1 MAKTL
6 EEKKHILLKHYA
18 FEEIC
23 EIMGYYDGSNKDV
36 SNPEMEKLE
45 SEDFPT
51 FHKLMLEKASV
62 NGNFE
67 EVIEHDCRFAL

>member
-1 MAKTL
+1 MTKTL

-23 EIMGYYDGSNKDV
+23 EIMGYYDGSNEDV
-36 SNPEMEKLE
+36 SNPEMERLE
-45 SEDFPT
+45 TEDFPK
-51 FHKLMLEKASV
+51 FHALMLEKASV

-67 EVIEHDCRFAL
+67 ECIEHDHRFAL

>member
-1 MAKTL
+1 MAKTF

-23 EIMGYYDGSNKDV
+23 EIMGYYDGSNEDV

-45 SEDFPT
+45 EADYEK
-51 FHKLMLEKASV
+51 FHALMLEKASV

-67 EVIEHDCRFAL
+67 ECIEKDCRLAL

>member
-23 EIMGYYDGSNKDV
+23 EIMGYYDGSNDDV

-45 SEDFPT
+45 ADDFPT
-51 FHKLMLEKASV
+51 FHKLMLEKAVV

-67 EVIEHDCRFAL
+67 EVIEKDYRFAL

>member
-1 MAKTL
+1 MEKTL

-23 EIMGYYDGSNKDV
+23 EIMGYYDGSNEDV

-45 SEDFPT
+45 AEDFPT
-51 FHKLMLEKASV
+51 FHQKMIEKAVV

-67 EVIEHDCRFAL
+67 ECIEHDCRFAL

>member
-1 MAKTL
+1 MEKTL

-23 EIMGYYDGSNKDV
+23 EIMGYYDGSNEDV

-45 SEDFPT
+45 AEDFPA
-51 FHKLMLEKASV
+51 FHQKMIEKAV
-62 NGNFE
+62 DNGNFE
-67 EVIEHDCRFAL
+67 EVIEKDLRFAL

>member
-1 MAKTL
+1 MEKTL

-23 EIMGYYDGSNKDV
+23 EILGYYDGSNETV
-36 SNPEMEKLE
+36 ATPEMEKLE
-45 SEDFPT
+45 AEDYPA
-51 FHKLMLEKASV
+51 FHQKILEEASK

-67 EVIEHDCRFAL
+67 ECIEHDCRFAL